1 MRYQTPTSEASE
13 SNIVRD
19 LLYVFQGI
27 DGQSIKFELLA
38 DAFVLSPKI
47 TVSPSTHKIISELC
61 EVGWLYKRVND
72 WLQKNSREQ
81 HLSQVVQSLC
91 FAIQAELAEYY
102 RLIAV
107 LEHQRN
113 SFQPDDSANYL
124 NLRKLYLW
132 IQEPLERLKW
142 LAIICDSVKGL
153 KGGAICSAIHSYI
166 LTGSPQTKHFITR
179 IIREVSCPIL
189 RMIKEWML
197 EGEINDPYSEF
208 FIEVNPNV
216 SDDKLWT
223 DKYKLNYIMIPAY
236 FTNELAKKILQTGKS
251 VNFIRRCCQLQ
262 GWTLHMSTQ
271 SLFDLENGLDINRLQ
286 QWVNEACEK
295 TNSELLSIIFSK
307 YHFEQ
312 HCLYLKKYLLL
323 GQGDLMEYLMDLM
336 NDVLEKPAKQ
346 IYKQQ
351 LRSILDTAI
360 RSSNAQYHPQ
370 EFISRL
376 DVKLLEGS

>member
-1 MRYQTPTSEASE
+1 
-13 SNIVRD
+13 
-19 LLYVFQGI
+19 
-27 DGQSIKFELLA
+27 
-38 DAFVLSPKI
+38 
-47 TVSPSTHKIISELC
+47 
-61 EVGWLYKRVND
+61 
-72 WLQKNSREQ
+72 
-81 HLSQVVQSLC
+81 
-91 FAIQAELAEYY
+91 
-102 RLIAV
+102 
-107 LEHQRN
+107 
-113 SFQPDDSANYL
+113 
-124 NLRKLYLW
+124 
-132 IQEPLERLKW
+132 
-142 LAIICDSVKGL
+142 
-153 KGGAICSAIHSYI
+153 
-166 LTGSPQTKHFITR
+166 
-179 IIREVSCPIL
+179 
-189 RMIKEWML
+189 
-197 EGEINDPYSEF
+197 
-208 FIEVNPNV
+208 
-216 SDDKLWT
+216 
-223 DKYKLNYIMIPAY
+223 MIPAY

-376 DVKLLEGS
+376 DVKLLEGSQGGDRGWDVFLLEYQVDDVAPLQTIFTAEVMRNYLKIFHFLWKLKRVQHYLSVSWGLNMANQAAFRKIKGSL